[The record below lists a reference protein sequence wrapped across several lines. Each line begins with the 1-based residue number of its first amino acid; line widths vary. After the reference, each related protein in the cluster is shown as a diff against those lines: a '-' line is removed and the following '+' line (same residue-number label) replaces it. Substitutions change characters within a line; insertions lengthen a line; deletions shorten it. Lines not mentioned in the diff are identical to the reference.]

1 MADTESV
8 VTGTDAAEDT
18 STGRAAVAVGETAGG
33 TAPEVVA
40 TENASSPSA
49 VAAAKAKPRRSRKRA
64 APEEPSAAAESTNG
78 TPDAAGVAAE
88 SGTPA
93 PAKPRRT
100 RKATADTEVPA
111 PAKRAKR
118 APRKTAAAGPGEPG
132 ESREPGESKPARRT
146 PKAKVA
152 DAPAAT
158 APKTE
163 ETPEP
168 ATSATRTG
176 RRPGTRAPSKRKT
189 AEAVAE
195 TAAAEGTTPAGDAT
209 PGGDDA
215 VSVLAGGPADAA
227 GSSPVGSAPAVPAAA
242 VPAAPDGS
250 PAEAAAPTGDT
261 LTGEQAETTPPT
273 ADDRD
278 RESADE
284 RAAAGAESGAGHREA
299 GAVVDPLGE
308 TADGADSL
316 GDPAGHAAGA
326 RAADAAVADHHDTKR
341 PSVATSFLADA
352 AVGSPA
358 SGPEAAAETEP
369 AGTESGA
376 GVDALGDPAEPA
388 SADDVAAAAAAAAA
402 DLAAHDADTASDEDA
417 ATPSAPR
424 EHDSAE
430 GSAATPSTA
439 DAALPESGST
449 DPNDTT
455 RALSDS
461 AAAPDVAELLDAVPA
476 AADFDLA
483 ADLVAA
489 TPPADSPSGPAD
501 DLEALLPILDERP
514 RARATRVDPTAVR
527 PTLPR
532 VLLTAETPLEPGSAP
547 LEHSRALAE
556 RGNYVLLAVPAEAA
570 EVSTSVTAE
579 GDGVL
584 RVVNVPVDP
593 ETAADISLARADV
606 AALDG
611 GGFVTG
617 IRRKFARRRLA
628 QVRQGVWSA
637 AAADPGWTDRCAEA
651 YAPYRDAFAPQTEAR
666 VADARSV
673 ETAPVTRTGT
683 RLAVGPTNTAGQGRE
698 WARAVRTHIPGV
710 DTETFA
716 LSSGNSFGYDADH
729 AISTDD
735 WLSRTWQLRQLAYVL
750 DNFSHVLAE
759 CAMPPFGRLN
769 GPWANFDLT
778 ELDAAGIA
786 LALAF
791 HGSEIR
797 DPAAQRERVPFSPF
811 DPDHELTRALQ
822 SKVDRLGPVVRDL
835 DLPKFVSTPDLLH
848 DVPGADWLPVVVD
861 PGLWASDRVPLERDR
876 PVVVHAPSS
885 PFTKGTALIE
895 PVVEELHDAGLIE
908 YRRIKGVSHADMPA
922 VLADAD
928 IVLDQFV
935 FGAYGVM
942 SVQALAAGR
951 VTLCYLHESVTQYLP
966 DGLPIVNADPD
977 TLRDELERV
986 VAERDA
992 ARRIAAR
999 GPAYVREHHDGTR
1012 SAEVL
1017 ARFLGATPRAAQ

>member
-8 VTGTDAAEDT
+8 VKGTDAAEDT
-18 STGRAAVAVGETAGG
+18 STGKAAVAVGETAGG

-40 TENASSPSA
+40 TESASSPSA
-49 VAAAKAKPRRSRKRA
+49 VAAAKAKPRRSRKRV
-64 APEEPSAAAESTNG
+64 APEEPA
-78 TPDAAGVAAE
+78 VAAE
-88 SGTPA
+88 SEDGTGAVPDAAEPTSGAAASGA
-93 PAKPRRT
+93 PVSAKPRRT
-100 RKATADTEVPA
+100 RKAAADAEVPA

-118 APRKTAAAGPGEPG
+118 APRKTAAAEPGEP
-132 ESREPGESKPARRT
+132 KPARRT

-152 DAPAAT
+152 DAPAADAPT
-158 APKTE
+158 ADG
-163 ETPEP
+163 TPEP
-168 ATSATRTG
+168 TTSATRTA
-176 RRPGTRAPSKRKT
+176 RRPGTRAPGRRKT
-189 AEAVAE
+189 AEAVAAVAAE
-195 TAAAEGTTPAGDAT
+195 STTRAAKTNAGSGGDGAIFDLADGPADATPVSPGDAAPAAADGSLREAAAPAGDAFT
-209 PGGDDA
+209 DER
-215 VSVLAGGPADAA
+215 V
-227 GSSPVGSAPAVPAAA
+227 
-242 VPAAPDGS
+242 
-250 PAEAAAPTGDT
+250 
-261 LTGEQAETTPPT
+261 ETTPPAT
-273 ADDRD
+273 DEPDHA
-278 RESADE
+278 SLDE
-284 RAAAGAESGAGHREA
+284 RAAADAEPGDAHRAG
-299 GAVVDPLGE
+299 GSIVDPLGE
-308 TADGADSL
+308 VADGADSL
-316 GDPAGHAAGA
+316 GGSAGHAAGA
-326 RAADAAVADHHDTKR
+326 PAADAAGTDHRDAPTPLVA
-341 PSVATSFLADA
+341 PPAVAGA
-352 AVGSPA
+352 AVVSPVAGSETPGETHSARGEGGA
-358 SGPEAAAETEP
+358 SL
-369 AGTESGA
+369 
-376 GVDALGDPAEPA
+376 DA
-388 SADDVAAAAAAAAA
+388 SADPAGSAAA
-402 DLAAHDADTASDEDA
+402 DGVGSAADTAA
-417 ATPSAPR
+417 ATVIDLRAHDTDMAGDNATGAPSTDTAPSAAGC
-424 EHDSAE
+424 AE
-430 GSAATPSTA
+430 PDDTP
-439 DAALPESGST
+439 P
-449 DPNDTT
+449 
-455 RALSDS
+455 ALSPS
-461 AAAPDVAELLDAVPA
+461 AAALDAAELLDAVPA
-476 AADFDLA
+476 AAAFDLA
-483 ADLVAA
+483 DDLADDFADDVAA
-489 TPPADSPSGPAD
+489 TPPADSAADLVD
-501 DLEALLPILDERP
+501 DLGALLPILDERP
-514 RARATRVDPTAVR
+514 LAPALRVDHAVPR

-532 VLLTAETPLEPGSAP
+532 VLLTSEAPLEPGSAP

-593 ETAADISLARADV
+593 ETAAGISLARADV

-628 QVRQGVWSA
+628 QVRQSVWSA
-637 AAADPGWTDRCAEA
+637 AAADPRWAERCAEA

-666 VADARSV
+666 AADARSV
-673 ETAPVTRTGT
+673 EADPVVRTGT

-710 DTETFA
+710 GTETFA

-729 AISTDD
+729 VISTDD

-769 GPWANFDLT
+769 GPWASFDLA

-848 DVPGADWLPVVVD
+848 DVPGAEWLPVVVD

-966 DGLPIVNADPD
+966 DGVPIVNADPE

-992 ARRIAAR
+992 ARRVAAR

-1017 ARFLGATPRAAQ
+1017 ARFLGAKQ

>member
-1 MADTESV
+1 M
-8 VTGTDAAEDT
+8 
-18 STGRAAVAVGETAGG
+18 
-33 TAPEVVA
+33 
-40 TENASSPSA
+40 
-49 VAAAKAKPRRSRKRA
+49 
-64 APEEPSAAAESTNG
+64 
-78 TPDAAGVAAE
+78 
-88 SGTPA
+88 
-93 PAKPRRT
+93 
-100 RKATADTEVPA
+100 
-111 PAKRAKR
+111 
-118 APRKTAAAGPGEPG
+118 
-132 ESREPGESKPARRT
+132 
-146 PKAKVA
+146 
-152 DAPAAT
+152 
-158 APKTE
+158 
-163 ETPEP
+163 
-168 ATSATRTG
+168 
-176 RRPGTRAPSKRKT
+176 
-189 AEAVAE
+189 
-195 TAAAEGTTPAGDAT
+195 AAEGTTSAAATNGTRDGDGAVAGLT
-209 PGGDDA
+209 
-215 VSVLAGGPADAA
+215 GGPADATGA
-227 GSSPVGSAPAVPAAA
+227 FPMGSAPAAA
-242 VPAAPDGS
+242 D
-250 PAEAAAPTGDT
+250 EAAAPTGDT
-261 LTGEQAETTPPT
+261 LTDEQAETTPPT
-273 ADDRD
+273 TDDRD

-284 RAAAGAESGAGHREA
+284 RAAANTEADAAHREG
-299 GAVVDPLGE
+299 GAVVDPLGG
-308 TADGADSL
+308 TADGADSF
-316 GDPAGHAAGA
+316 AGSVGHGAGA
-326 RAADAAVADHHDTKR
+326 RTSDAAVTDHHDTQVPAVASSAVADAAVAS
-341 PSVATSFLADA
+341 PGG
-352 AVGSPA
+352 GS
-358 SGPEAAAETEP
+358 EAP
-369 AGTESGA
+369 AGTDPARGRSGA
-376 GVDALGDPAEPA
+376 GIDALGDQAEPTD
-388 SADDVAAAAAAAAA
+388 ADGVVLSAAAVSA
-402 DLAAHDADTASDEDA
+402 DLAAHDADTASDEDVA
-417 ATPSAPR
+417 ASPAPR
-424 EHDSAE
+424 DHDSAD
-430 GSAATPSTA
+430 GSAATPPTA
-439 DAALPESGST
+439 DATLPASGST
-449 DPNDTT
+449 DPDDTS
-455 RALSDS
+455 RVLADS
-461 AAAPDVAELLDAVPA
+461 AAVPDVAGLPDAVPA
-476 AADFDLA
+476 AADWDLA
-483 ADLVAA
+483 ADLAA
-489 TPPADSPSGPAD
+489 ASPADSTADPVD

-514 RARATRVDPTAVR
+514 RARAPRVDPTAVR

-547 LEHSRALAE
+547 FEHSRALAE

-637 AAADPGWTDRCAEA
+637 AAADPGWADRCADA
-651 YAPYRDAFAPQTEAR
+651 YAPYRDAFAPRTEAR

-673 ETAPVTRTGT
+673 EAEPVTRTGT

-710 DTETFA
+710 GTETFA

-769 GPWANFDLT
+769 GPWANFDLA
-778 ELDAAGIA
+778 ELEAAGIA

-966 DGLPIVNADPD
+966 DGVPIVNADPD
-977 TLRDELERV
+977 TLREELERV

-1017 ARFLGATPRAAQ
+1017 ARFLGATPRAAR

>member
-49 VAAAKAKPRRSRKRA
+49 VAAAKAKPRRSRKRV
-64 APEEPSAAAESTNG
+64 APEEPSAAAEPADG

-100 RKATADTEVPA
+100 RKATADAEVPA

-132 ESREPGESKPARRT
+132 EPGEPKPTRRT

-152 DAPAAT
+152 EAPAAA
-158 APKTE
+158 APTTDE
-163 ETPEP
+163 APEP
-168 ATSATRTG
+168 TTSATRTG
-176 RRPGTRAPSKRKT
+176 RRPGKRAPSKRKT

-195 TAAAEGTTPAGDAT
+195 TVAAEGTTPAADAT
-209 PGGDDA
+209 PGGDGA

-227 GSSPVGSAPAVPAAA
+227 GSSPVGSAPAAA
-242 VPAAPDGS
+242 DGS
-250 PAEAAAPTGDT
+250 PAEAAVPTGDT
-261 LTGEQAETTPPT
+261 LTDEQAETTPRT

-284 RAAAGAESGAGHREA
+284 RAAADTEADAAHREA
-299 GAVVDPLGE
+299 GAVVDALGE
-308 TADGADSL
+308 AADGADAL
-316 GDPAGHAAGA
+316 GDSAGHAADA
-326 RAADAAVADHHDTKR
+326 RAAGAGVADHHDTKK

-352 AVGSPA
+352 AVGPPG
-358 SGPEAAAETEP
+358 SGPEAPAETDP
-369 AGTESGA
+369 AGSESGG
-376 GVDALGDPAEPA
+376 GVDALGDSAEPA
-388 SADDVAAAAAAAAA
+388 FAHRVVPPSAAVVA
-402 DLAAHDADTASDEDA
+402 DLGAHDADTASDEDA
-417 ATPSAPR
+417 ATSSAPR
-424 EHDSAE
+424 AHD
-430 GSAATPSTA
+430 GSAAAPPTA
-439 DAALPESGST
+439 DATLRASGST
-449 DPNDTT
+449 DPDDTS

-461 AAAPDVAELLDAVPA
+461 AAAPDVAALPDAVPA

-483 ADLVAA
+483 ADLAAA
-489 TPPADSPSGPAD
+489 TPPNDSTPGPAD

-570 EVSTSVTAE
+570 EVSTSATAE
-579 GDGVL
+579 GGGVL

-606 AALDG
+606 AALEG

-637 AAADPGWTDRCAEA
+637 AAADPGWADRCADA
-651 YAPYRDAFAPQTEAR
+651 YAPYRDAFAPQTEAH

-673 ETAPVTRTGT
+673 EADPVTRTGT

-710 DTETFA
+710 GTETFA

-729 AISTDD
+729 AVSTDD

-769 GPWANFDLT
+769 GPWANFDLA